1 MRIQVGQKVEAGS
14 AGEDVF
20 VVGSVVVVV
29 VGFGSVVVVVVG
41 CVGGAGPAGAGAD
54 WSSCCPQAQ

>member
-29 VGFGSVVVVVVG
+29 VVVVVGSVVVVG
-41 CVGGAGPAGAGAD
+41 WEGGAGPAGAGAD